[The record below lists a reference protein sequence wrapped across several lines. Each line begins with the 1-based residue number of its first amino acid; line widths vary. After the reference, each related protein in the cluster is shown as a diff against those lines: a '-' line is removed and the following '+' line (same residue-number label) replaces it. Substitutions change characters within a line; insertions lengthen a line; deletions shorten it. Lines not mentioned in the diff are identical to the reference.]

1 MGEKGSDALTSGPC
15 VDYGVVPLTKGYGTN
30 RIMMRGSLT
39 VSKRTVIVYMT
50 DARGPTCVA
59 SGRYLLLRLLM

>member
-1 MGEKGSDALTSGPC
+1 MGDKRVRRANVGPLR
-15 VDYGVVPLTKGYGTN
+15 DYGVVPLTKGYGTN

>member
-1 MGEKGSDALTSGPC
+1 
-15 VDYGVVPLTKGYGTN
+15 
-30 RIMMRGSLT
+30 MMRGSLT